1 MGPAYILDILV
12 RVMDEILATLDI
24 RQFIKN
30 KWQGKTRNFNAEKN
44 KQNVPGAYDNTQNMD
59 IDVADHVAEHYPTQ
73 KINFSLPL
81 MTGQA
86 PIVSSI
92 FSEISNTYVID
103 SKTAA
108 KVELEFEQKDDEN
121 SAKSRME
128 RDKKMFYVYYALKVC
143 ICT

>member
-1 MGPAYILDILV
+1 
-12 RVMDEILATLDI
+12 MDEILATLDI